1 MKDFTAFFRKE
12 LTEIIRTGKFIF
24 IMLSFTLLGILNPLI
39 AKLKPFIYEKMSESL
54 SESGVELKAAKVT
67 AVDSWIQFYKNLPVA
82 LIIIILMFS
91 GLFASE
97 YVKGTLIPFVTKGVS
112 KTGVFI
118 AKASSVLAVW
128 TVGYW
133 SCWVMTYF
141 YNEYYWNNSSLTGLL
156 MPAVCWFIFGAWVI
170 CMEIMC
176 SSAMSS
182 SNSGL
187 VFFLAVFAIV
197 YLAGTFGKIK
207 EYIPTSLTGGV
218 SFINGQKQF
227 VDMLPSMAVTGITA
241 VLFIAFGIGIF
252 RKKQL

>member
-12 LTEIIRTGKFIF
+12 LTEIVRTGKFVF
-24 IMLSFTLLGILNPLI
+24 IMLSFMLLGIMNPLI

-54 SESGVELKAAKVT
+54 SESGIELKATKVT
-67 AVDSWIQFYKNLPVA
+67 ALDSWIQFYKNLPVA

-112 KTGVFI
+112 RTGVFI
-118 AKASSVLAVW
+118 AKATSALAVW

-133 SCWVMTYF
+133 CCWVMTYF

-156 MPAVCWFIFGAWVI
+156 MPAICWFIFGAWVI

-176 SSAMSS
+176 SAAMSS

-187 VFFLAVFAIV
+187 IFFLVAFAIV

-207 EYIPTSLTGGV
+207 EYVPTSLTGGV
-218 SFINGQKQF
+218 AFINGQKQF
-227 VDMLPSMAVTGITA
+227 GDMLPSMAITGITA
-241 VLFIAFGIGIF
+241 VLFIASGVGIF
-252 RKKQL
+252 KKKQL